1 MYHITWITNVQG
13 AQSRASED
21 LSGVVSG
28 ESPLRDGVG
37 QPDHAEQLSCILL
50 VYGLRSSFA

>member
-28 ESPLRDGVG
+28 ESPCEMVQDTLIM
-37 QPDHAEQLSCILL
+37 LS
-50 VYGLRSSFA
+50 S